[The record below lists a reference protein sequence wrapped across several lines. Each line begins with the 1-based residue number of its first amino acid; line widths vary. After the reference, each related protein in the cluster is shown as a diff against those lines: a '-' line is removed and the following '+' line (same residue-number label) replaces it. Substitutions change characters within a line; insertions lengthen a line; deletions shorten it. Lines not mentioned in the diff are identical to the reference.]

1 MTVKCSKVKIGD
13 TYFKIVQWPV
23 KGSLLDYDKF
33 IDKVKQLERK
43 DDTLLI
49 VSPVEFHPLQ
59 CLSAFIHAIDS
70 FRLGK
75 NKMKTIDL
83 QALSILYGESQ
94 IKRLFKS
101 IRGQVIERGFFNVC
115 IIHAGEHPG
124 TRFLPKPPEP
134 PKECGEPTLDQEAL
148 ESLVNVVRN
157 YLNML

>member
-1 MTVKCSKVKIGD
+1 MTVKCSRVKLGN
-13 TYFKIVQWPV
+13 TYFKIVQWSV
-23 KGSLLDYDKF
+23 KGSLFDYDKF

-49 VSPVEFHPLQ
+49 VSPIEFHPLQ

-70 FRLGK
+70 FRLGR
-75 NKMKTIDL
+75 NKMKTVDL

-94 IKRLFKS
+94 IKRLFMS
-101 IRGQVIERGFFNVC
+101 IRGQVIERGLFNVC

-124 TRFLPKPPEP
+124 TRFLPNPPET
-134 PKECGEPTLDQEAL
+134 PKECGELSLNQEAL